1 MGSQAQWAPDPYRRH
16 RLRFWDGDR
25 WTEYVLD
32 DGAAGVDP
40 VPAPQLDDIP
50 AGYLFGS
57 GREEPS
63 SPVGGGEDGSPRPG
77 RSRHRPALRGRR
89 VAR

>member
-25 WTEYVLD
+25 WTEHVLD

-40 VPAPQLDDIP
+40 VPAPQVDDVPVGHLIR
-50 AGYLFGS
+50 AGG
-57 GREEPS
+57 EEPA
-63 SPVGGGEDGSPRPG
+63 SPVGGGEGGS
-77 RSRHRPALRGRR
+77 SRPARARRGGMLRGRR
-89 VAR
+89 VAP